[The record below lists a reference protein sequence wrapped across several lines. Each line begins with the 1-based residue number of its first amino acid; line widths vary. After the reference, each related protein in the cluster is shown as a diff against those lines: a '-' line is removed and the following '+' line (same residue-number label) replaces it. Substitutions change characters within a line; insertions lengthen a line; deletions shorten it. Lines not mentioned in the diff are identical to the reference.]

1 MISRGKTAQTNLQ
14 NHGQRSDAEQRSFL
28 SDRKISPHSMKQAL
42 STPAI
47 WPAFQPLVDMQSGAL
62 VGFEVLARW
71 TDSKIGIIPP
81 SEFIPI
87 AEANDLI
94 DALTKKIISEACQ
107 QANLW
112 PGNFVLAINISAV
125 QFRDPNLFEFI
136 RGIVQATGFPLDRIQ
151 IEITESVLLEDDET
165 VRSTIALMKSAGM
178 GFALDDFGTGFAS
191 LTRLHA
197 FPFDKLKIDMSF
209 VRSMQRD
216 NDSRKIVASVIGLG
230 QSLGMTVV
238 AEGVETEEQATIL
251 RRLGCDVG
259 QGWLF
264 GNPLNGTETAQWL
277 ACHKQKSLS
286 QRAANVSLFQRVHQL
301 DALYRAAPIG
311 LCFLDMELRYVSV
324 NDRFAAMFGLCP
336 DDLIGR
342 AVNSFVPDRDAPRV
356 VSDLRR
362 VLAGET
368 VVINEYQ
375 PAGSE
380 KAFLV
385 INQPV
390 EDDGG
395 EQIGIS
401 VTAIDVT
408 DRKAIEAALRETEDH
423 ARRSIELSAS
433 IPWSSDAKGVVS
445 FMGPTLDG
453 MADSTVDRV
462 ADWYRRMHPDDRLR
476 VRQEWLAWLPSGKP
490 FETMFRMRLYGDAW
504 TWMLSRAKP
513 HRDAEGRIVKWYG
526 VITAVAAQTGCEPK
540 IERFGTSTEVWQA
553 KSLTDI
559 AVAPWRPSTVK
570 YELGFQESGK
580 CSAASLADQE
590 DILPAEL
597 LASMLVRMFESAPIA
612 MSITTSDTKTS
623 SYVKVNEAYLRL
635 TGLKWDDIR
644 GKRLTSDGAAID
656 NPARDRR
663 HRLLEEEGAYELEE
677 VDITYADGAVIPTLI
692 SAQRTV
698 IDGIS
703 FDVEIIIDVSAR
715 VRQQR
720 EIENALKASART
732 DALSGLPN
740 RACFDEVIAD
750 AVARNLLND
759 RKLALAYIDL
769 NDFKIVNDT
778 IGHSAGDEVLRTIAN
793 RLRENFRATD
803 FIARIGGDEFA
814 VLLDIDR
821 KLAGDL
827 QRHLQEA
834 MERIFKPIPIDGQV
848 TFTGA
853 AVGVTFLRADDTVQ
867 SYVKRADEYMYIAKT
882 TGERVAVVCFG
893 QILDPAAISRHSTRQ
908 TRLS

>member
-1 MISRGKTAQTNLQ
+1 MISRQKTAQIRK
-14 NHGQRSDAEQRSFL
+14 HGRWSDAAQHTLL

-71 TDSKIGIIPP
+71 TDSEAGIIPP
-81 SEFIPI
+81 STFIPV

-94 DALTKKIISEACQ
+94 DALTKKIVSEACEL
-107 QANLW
+107 ANLW

-136 RGIVQATGFPLDRIQ
+136 RSIVQATGFPLNRIH

-165 VRSTIALMKSAGM
+165 VRSTIALLKSAGI
-178 GFALDDFGTGFAS
+178 GLALDDFGTGFAS

-209 VRSMQRD
+209 VRSMQHD
-216 NDSRKIVASVIGLG
+216 NDSRKIVASVVGLG
-230 QSLGMTVV
+230 QSLGMVVV

-251 RRLGCDVG
+251 RRLGCDLG

-264 GNPLNGTETAQWL
+264 GKPLNGAETAQWL
-277 ACHKQKSLS
+277 AYHKQQSLS
-286 QRAANVSLFQRVHQL
+286 QRAGSVSLFQRVHQL

-324 NDRFAAMFGLCP
+324 NDRFAEMFGLCP

-342 AVNSFVPDRDAPRV
+342 TVHSFAPDHDAPRV
-356 VSDLRR
+356 AGDLRR

-390 EDDGG
+390 DDDGG

-408 DRKAIEAALRETEDH
+408 DRKTVETVLRETEDH
-423 ARRSIELSAS
+423 ARRSVELNAS
-433 IPWSSDAKGVVS
+433 IPWSSDAKGVVN

-453 MADSTVDRV
+453 MADSTVDRI

-476 VRQEWLAWLPSGKP
+476 VRQEWFAWLPSGKP
-490 FETMFRMRLYGDAW
+490 FETMFRMRLHDDAW
-504 TWMLSRAKP
+504 RWMLSRAKP
-513 HRDAEGRIVKWYG
+513 HRDSEGKIVKWYG
-526 VITAVAAQTGCEPK
+526 VITAVADRDGFEPK
-540 IERFGTSTEVWQA
+540 IELFGTSTKVWQT
-553 KSLTDI
+553 KSPTGM
-559 AVAPWRPSTVK
+559 AVAPWRPTAVK
-570 YELGFQESGK
+570 HELNFPDSGI
-580 CSAASLADQE
+580 SRAASVTDPK
-590 DILPAEL
+590 DVLPTEL
-597 LASMLVRMFESAPIA
+597 LVSMLMRMFESAPIA

-635 TGLKWDDIR
+635 TGLKWDDIK
-644 GKRLTSDGAAID
+644 GKKLTSEGAAID

-677 VDITYADGAVIPTLI
+677 VDITYADGTIIPTLI

-698 IDGIS
+698 IDGVS
-703 FDVEIIIDVSAR
+703 FDVEIILDVSAR

-720 EIENALKASART
+720 EIENALKTSART

-740 RACFDEVIAD
+740 RACFDEVVAD

-803 FIARIGGDEFA
+803 FIARIGGDEFV

-827 QRHLQEA
+827 QSHLQET

-882 TGERVAVVCFG
+882 SGERVAVVCFG
-893 QILDPAAISRHSTRQ
+893 QILDPSALSKHTARQ